1 MIIFCP
7 SYVCVLHM
15 LQETQ
20 QKFIERVQ
28 EYIEL
33 VSPNVDD
40 PIIEEIISS
49 VTQMLGFDRY
59 SFMSGTVFG
68 GRSITG
74 WDNKRPHRFINL
86 EKAFVE
92 EYSINRLDKH
102 DLVLIKG
109 MNAWEPFR
117 WSNVYKTH
125 EVDKRKVKLKELSSD
140 FGMREG
146 VLFPTQGFNDD
157 ISLFS
162 LSCGKESHA
171 HDIPILMQSLI
182 LMLIN
187 KIHFSIKAKHLK
199 QSPITDKKLS
209 PRELDV
215 LLWLKEGKTY
225 WEIGKILNI
234 SEHTV
239 ETHLRRARAKLNV
252 ATKEQAIAKTL
263 TIRMMA
269 PI

>member
-1 MIIFCP
+1 
-7 SYVCVLHM
+7 M

-20 QKFIERVQ
+20 QKFIDQVQ
-28 EYIEL
+28 GYIEL
-33 VSPNVDD
+33 VGPDTDNQ
-40 PIIEEIISS
+40 IIEEIISS
-49 VTQMLGFDRY
+49 ITQMLGFDRY
-59 SFMSGTVFG
+59 SFMSGSVFG
-68 GRSITG
+68 GRAITG
-74 WDNKRPHRFINL
+74 WDSKRPHRFINF

-102 DLVLIKG
+102 DLVLMQG
-109 MNAWEPFR
+109 MSAWQPFK

-125 EVDKRKVKLKELSSD
+125 DVDKRQMHLKELSSD

-146 VLFPTQGFNDD
+146 ILFPTQGFNDD

-162 LSCGKESHA
+162 LSCGKESHTC
-171 HDIPILMQSLI
+171 DIPILMQSLI

-187 KIHFSIKAKHLK
+187 KIHFSIKSRHLK

-225 WEIGKILNI
+225 WEIGQILGI

-239 ETHLRRARAKLNV
+239 ETHLRRAREKLNV

-263 TIRMMA
+263 TIRMMT
-269 PI
+269 PL

>member
-1 MIIFCP
+1 
-7 SYVCVLHM
+7 M

-20 QKFIERVQ
+20 QKFIKRVQ

-33 VSPNVDD
+33 LGPDTD
-40 PIIEEIISS
+40 ERTIEEIIGA
-49 VTQMLGFDRY
+49 VTQMLGFEHY
-59 SFMSGTVFG
+59 SFMSGSVFG
-68 GRSITG
+68 GRAITG
-74 WDNKRPHRFINL
+74 WDNKRPHRFINF
-86 EKAFVE
+86 EKAFIE

-102 DLVLIKG
+102 DIVLIQG
-109 MNAWEPFR
+109 MNAWQPFH
-117 WSNVYKTH
+117 WSNVYNTKDL
-125 EVDKRKVKLKELSSD
+125 DKSQAQLRDLSSD

-162 LSCGKESHA
+162 LSCSKASDKG
-171 HDIPILMQSLI
+171 DIPILIQSLV

-187 KIHFSIKAKHLK
+187 KIHFTIKSKHLK
-199 QSPITDKKLS
+199 QLAVTDKKLS

-225 WEIGKILNI
+225 WEIGQILGI

-263 TIRMMA
+263 TIRMMG